1 MDKYEGHTPGPWRA
15 DEYGSSSIM
24 ATWEDGQVVQVCSVS
39 TTSFGGMSEDAHEA
53 NQRMRAETAVN
64 KLLIADAPTTL
75 TERDAL
81 VKRVEALET
90 AAKETVEFIED
101 NDHPRSCPASYGGDN
116 PCRCGRNQVYD
127 LLLVALGPEENNDE
141 RTEV

>member
-1 MDKYEGHTPGPWRA
+1 MDKFEGHTPGPLETKGPA
-15 DEYGSSSIM
+15 KYIPNFSDGGDYGII
-24 ATWEDGQVVQVCSVS
+24 APGDRQVRIIGEAIHKVGKGDYVN
-39 TTSFGGMSEDAHEA
+39 AEA
-53 NQRMRAETAVN
+53 NARLWAA
-64 KLLIADAPTTL
+64 APTIL
-75 TERDAL
+75 AERDAL
-81 VKRVEALET
+81 AARVEALET